1 MELEQVK
8 QKLEWLDDERRHDK
22 SSLVSIEN
30 RITTLEGN
38 LTPLVKQ
45 INDLNGEITRLNT
58 LMGRLDQFD
67 EAILQSRIDAK
78 QGLDEL
84 KKQITQREEEMEKV
98 REVETRAYGES
109 LSELRRD
116 VTLITELQRG
126 LTVQAEEDLRL
137 GRDLNEIRQRIDSVR
152 RSDEEYVR
160 SYRLLEDGRRQDSK
174 RLTDLQG
181 EVTALRKQMDDQRA
195 RTELAAT
202 TMQKNETRLNEL
214 FTLEAERQED
224 QAKFLEGQ
232 MLIRVERDQ
241 TWKEWESRFET
252 VESQTSE
259 VESNLQKLDSTHRAI
274 KRTRQSVEELNE
286 LIERRIKELTEIQR
300 LSEERFRQEWVTFK
314 ADDQKRWTNYALTQ
328 EEQRG
333 EANRQ
338 YEKLAERVTQ
348 IEDNNL
354 VVQDLLQQMNEL
366 TEKRLQVLLAS
377 VSEWVS
383 SFERSIGRVR

>member
-30 RITTLEGN
+30 RITALEGN

-45 INDLNGEITRLNT
+45 INDQSGEITRLNT

-78 QGLDEL
+78 QGLDEI
-84 KKQITQREEEMEKV
+84 KKQTTQREEEMEKV
-98 REVETRAYGES
+98 REVETRAYDES

-126 LTVQAEEDLRL
+126 LMVQAEEDLRL
-137 GRDLNEIRQRIDSVR
+137 GREINEIRQNIDSVR
-152 RSDEEYVR
+152 RSDEENVR

-202 TMQKNETRLNEL
+202 TLQKNETRLNEL
-214 FTLEAERQED
+214 FTLESERQED
-224 QAKFLEGQ
+224 QSEFLETQ
-232 MLIRVERDQ
+232 ALIRVERDQ
-241 TWKEWESRFET
+241 TWKEWESRFKT
-252 VESQTSE
+252 VDSQTSE

-274 KRTRQSVEELNE
+274 KRTRQSVEELNQ

-314 ADDQKRWTNYALTQ
+314 ADDQKRWTNYTLTQ
-328 EEQRG
+328 EEQRN